1 MIDTGSLGPSAR
13 LHFEMPKTVLKAAK
27 AKACATKIQFAIWS
41 RSGACRLDRSSVS
54 GFDTPVSRSNPEGG
68 MFLWEFAAQPAANYL
83 DGFQDFFFT
92 GDVLALR
99 TSVSHFGS
107 KLFSGLGNVWGEF
120 EVAWPFRLCN
130 CINCTKT
137 DSVLGTMWSPSYRIK
152 FYKFNTI
159 LNNSWQIWRA
169 GNKLSAQNFGSA
181 LARAYRITEKSA
193 IVNGTSPFT
202 YNLDL

>member
-1 MIDTGSLGPSAR
+1 MGSIPPCPDRTQRAECFCGNLQPSQ
-13 LHFEMPKTVLKAAK
+13 LQ
-27 AKACATKIQFAIWS
+27 IIWMAS
-41 RSGACRLDRSSVS
+41 RI
-54 GFDTPVSRSNPEGG
+54 
-68 MFLWEFAAQPAANYL
+68 
-83 DGFQDFFFT
+83 FFT

-202 YNLDL
+202 FNLDL